1 MEPNDPRRSDPLDEP
16 DPGEIPLG
24 QRLFDR
30 PFLLMVV
37 GFLIMALFYTSWG
50 LWEVMSMD
58 PAPLP

>member
-1 MEPNDPRRSDPLDEP
+1 MQPTDSP
-16 DPGEIPLG
+16 DPPTEPEDDIPLG

-50 LWEVMSMD
+50 LWEILSMD